1 MSPDTHTPAA
11 RIPPHGNRPWEAPLP
26 RHFGFCTPCSE
37 FSRRLAFC
45 FHHSTCHVVLSVHQ
59 HVFLEGQ
66 APSDVRGTGERQAGD
81 TRYHGKEQE
90 SLQLFPT
97 WLMNPYHA
105 WHLPCALVSATDSK
119 QLVSPSQ
126 PRHLPV
132 KQSAAWRAELALTLH
147 LQGSHLPRRPSQ
159 GLLRGH
165 RCALPQWVQ
174 MTRAQRPEEQGQ
186 WSCSG

>member
-1 MSPDTHTPAA
+1 MGTVPGRLPYPSLWVLHP
-11 RIPPHGNRPWEAPLP
+11 RLRVLQAP
-26 RHFGFCTPCSE
+26 G
-37 FSRRLAFC
+37 FC

-59 HVFLEGQ
+59 HVLLEGQ

-90 SLQLFPT
+90 SLELFPA

-105 WHLPCALVSATDSK
+105 WHLPCALVSVADSK

-132 KQSAAWRAELALTLH
+132 KQSAAWRAELALTCLA
-147 LQGSHLPRRPSQ
+147 GPPRAYCVVTDVPFPS
-159 GLLRGH
+159 GYR
-165 RCALPQWVQ
+165 
-174 MTRAQRPEEQGQ
+174 
-186 WSCSG
+186 